1 MSADSDSTNTADAPS
16 TEGAS
21 DELAIDSLSLVASET
36 GGALLCAATEPGT
49 AKELSRRADVP
60 LSTVYRE
67 TGRLVEAGLLTET
80 CRIDPNDGRHVNV
93 YERAFETIEVS
104 VENDGVVVT
113 THN

>member
-1 MSADSDSTNTADAPS
+1 MSADSDTSSTADAPPA
-16 TEGAS
+16 EDAS
-21 DELAIDSLSLVASET
+21 NGLAIDSLSLVASET

-67 TGRLVEAGLLTET
+67 TGRLVDAGLLTET
-80 CRIDPNDGRHVNV
+80 CRMDPDDGRHVSV

-104 VENDGVVVT
+104 VGDEGVVVT
-113 THN
+113 GRR